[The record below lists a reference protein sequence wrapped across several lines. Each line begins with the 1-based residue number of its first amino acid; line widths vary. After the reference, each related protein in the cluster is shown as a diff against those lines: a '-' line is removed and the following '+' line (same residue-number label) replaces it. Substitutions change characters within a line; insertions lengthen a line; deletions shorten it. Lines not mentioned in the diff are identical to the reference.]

1 MASLA
6 VQRGPFY
13 PDLSTQTEAQ
23 RRLAIRACS
32 RPGLR
37 SQPGFHA
44 SQRTLPA
51 VSPICAS
58 QALSAHLGETRPRR
72 SCKATPPVERLRPS
86 NPPSH
91 RNTLSLEPTPGLR
104 RGKPRTCE
112 RDNVALTQQ
121 QSPIYAAR
129 LTVRGPSSSDIDRAA
144 VEGVL
149 SLPCVRDFVQGPLF
163 VRGPSA
169 QVVAAKV
176 FLKRAALRAEQR
188 GWAGMF
194 DPAQAYAADRLWQ
207 AAPLR
212 RLVRSKVRLAGGGV
226 SPDGRI
232 SLGAA
237 VRASVE
243 PWLPG
248 RGACGAEPACA
259 EARRCT
265 PSARPARAHRRAWR
279 FIKAARGMRRS
290 PASHCRT
297 GRAALRSGAKHASCS
312 ACAPAGRGGP
322 PTFGRRHVRCG
333 RCQVRRRRC
342 STSPRGSHSRS
353 HPSPCAPVRVA

>member
-1 MASLA
+1 M
-6 VQRGPFY
+6 
-13 PDLSTQTEAQ
+13 
-23 RRLAIRACS
+23 
-32 RPGLR
+32 
-37 SQPGFHA
+37 
-44 SQRTLPA
+44 
-51 VSPICAS
+51 
-58 QALSAHLGETRPRR
+58 
-72 SCKATPPVERLRPS
+72 
-86 NPPSH
+86 
-91 RNTLSLEPTPGLR
+91 
-104 RGKPRTCE
+104 
-112 RDNVALTQQ
+112 ALTQQ

-248 RGACGAEPACA
+248 RGHAGLSLLARKPEGAPPVLARLAPTVERGVSSRLLAECA
-259 EARRCT
+259 EALLATAELGTLRYGAEQNTQAAALARRLEGAGLLPLADAMSGVADARSDGGAAVLLRAVHILDRT
-265 PSARPARAHRRAWR
+265 QAHARPFAWLE
-279 FIKAARGMRRS
+279 RS
-290 PASHCRT
+290 A
-297 GRAALRSGAKHASCS
+297 
-312 ACAPAGRGGP
+312 
-322 PTFGRRHVRCG
+322 
-333 RCQVRRRRC
+333 
-342 STSPRGSHSRS
+342 
-353 HPSPCAPVRVA
+353 